1 VYNDQSCQ
9 SSARRMYPCYTL
21 LKKMKQLTKLIEKN
35 ISGKKIFGLFILT
48 NVVYTFMLIVTI
60 PKTMEFSNGMRLLD
74 MIPTGYDLNYVSE
87 LFSALGENGR
97 KTYLSNQIPVDM
109 VYPLL
114 FALTYCLLLAYFLK
128 KLDKLNA
135 PYTYLCLLPIIA
147 GIADYL
153 ENFGII
159 TMLKSYP
166 DLTEIAVKT
175 TNSFSLIKSIST
187 SIFFIV
193 LIIVLIILGFKAMNR
208 KKTNAN
214 KELS

>member
-1 VYNDQSCQ
+1 
-9 SSARRMYPCYTL
+9 MYPCYTL

>member
-1 VYNDQSCQ
+1 MYNDQSCQ